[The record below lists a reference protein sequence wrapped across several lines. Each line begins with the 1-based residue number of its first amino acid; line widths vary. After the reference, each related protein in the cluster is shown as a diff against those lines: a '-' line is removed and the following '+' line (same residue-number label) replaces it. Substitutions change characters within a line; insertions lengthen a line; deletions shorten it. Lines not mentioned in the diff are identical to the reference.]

1 MKLAI
6 VQTDPTFG
14 AKQKNIDQALQL
26 MNSDQADL
34 YVLPEL
40 FATGYNFVSLDET
53 KSLSEPAYTGETF
66 QTLSDFAKNSRSYV
80 VFGFAESV
88 DGALYNSAGLVGYD
102 GQQGLYRKLHLFDRE
117 KLFFSPGNLPFQVY
131 ATPFGSV
138 GIMICFDWYFPESA
152 RTLAVKGAELIA
164 HPSNLVLPNC
174 PDSMPVRCLEN
185 RVFAATAN
193 RIGTESRNGVSLTYI
208 GLSQITS
215 PLGKILHRSQAN
227 LSEIAVCDVDL
238 ALAKDKSVNT
248 RNDLLKDRRSE
259 FYL

>member
-14 AKQKNIDQALQL
+14 EKQKNTEQALRL
-26 MNSDQADL
+26 MKTKPADL

-40 FATGYNFVSLDET
+40 FATGYNFTSLDEVRRM
-53 KSLSEPAYTGETF
+53 SEPAYSGETF
-66 QTLSDFAKNSRSYV
+66 RTLAQFAKASHSHI
-80 VFGFAESV
+80 VFGFAESLE
-88 DGALYNSAGLVGYD
+88 GTLYNSAGLVGYD

-131 ATPFGSV
+131 TTPFGSV

-152 RTLAVKGAELIA
+152 RTLAVKGAQLIA

-193 RIGTESRNGVSLTYI
+193 RIGTESRDGVSLTYI
-208 GLSQITS
+208 GQSQITS
-215 PLGKILHRSQAN
+215 PLGKILHRSPAN
-227 LSEIAVCDVDL
+227 LAEIAVCDVDL